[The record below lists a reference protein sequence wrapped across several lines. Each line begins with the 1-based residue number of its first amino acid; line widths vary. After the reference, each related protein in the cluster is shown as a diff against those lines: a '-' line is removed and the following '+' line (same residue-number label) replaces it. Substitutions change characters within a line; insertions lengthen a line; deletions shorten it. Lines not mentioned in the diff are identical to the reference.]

1 MVAQVIHPS
10 ALKIQD
16 GFQFL
21 APDAFPLSA
30 GTLLQV
36 LTLALQMLR
45 GKGPRQDERIIKVL
59 AAGVR
64 T

>member
-1 MVAQVIHPS
+1 MVAHVTCLSPP
-10 ALKIQD
+10 KIQN

-21 APDAFPLSA
+21 DPDTFPLSA

-45 GKGPRQDERIIKVL
+45 GKGRWQDERILKVL